1 MHWSS
6 LSPKEMEEALQ
17 TDIERGLTEKEAQKR
32 QAQFGPNQLAA
43 ARQTSLWMVFINQ
56 FGDFMVLILLAAIII
71 SVFLGEFADAA
82 TIMVIVILN
91 ACLGCFQEYR
101 AERSLMALKEL
112 TAPMA
117 YVKRNNLGQKIPAQE
132 LVPGDLIFLET
143 GDRVPA
149 DLRLIQAVDFEVEE
163 AILTGES
170 IPVKKTVQVLPKA
183 PLSWQDAYNMV
194 YAGTV
199 VTRGRGQGVV
209 VTIGMNTEM
218 GHIAT
223 MLQEISI
230 HQTPLQQQ
238 LAHTGRSLV
247 IFCLGICALLVLAG
261 VYRGEPIYQ
270 MLLAGVSLAVAAIPE
285 GLPAVV
291 TIVLALGVQR
301 MIRRQAVVRK
311 LPAIETLGCTTV
323 ICADKTGTLTQNEMT
338 VCQIILGYERI
349 DVTGSGYEPKGE
361 FIPATVDKVDKKDE
375 FWLFLKT
382 AALCNNA
389 VLKRGKISLP
399 GLWRGIRQ
407 GRPEYLWGVHGD
419 PTEGGLLV
427 MAAKKGVWRE
437 ELEKREQRVAEIPFE
452 AERKLMTVVY
462 RQANKKLTAYTKG
475 APEVLLDLCTHYC
488 LGGRHIPLNQEDKE
502 KILKL
507 NNDLAG
513 QALRVL
519 ALAYRELP
527 QDLVE
532 FDAPVIEQ
540 KLVFLGLAA
549 SIDPPRLSAVAAV
562 KKCRQA
568 GIKVIMITGDHLITA
583 KAIAKELG
591 LDQPESQALT
601 GSALEVM
608 SDEELN
614 RAVKTVSV
622 FARVSP
628 KHKLRIVRS
637 LKKAGEVVA
646 MTGDGVN
653 DAPAIKEANIGIAM
667 GQKGTDVARQAAAMV
682 LTDDNFASIVAA
694 VEEGR
699 GVYANIRKFIRYL
712 LSCNT
717 GEVLV
722 MFLALLSGLPLPLV
736 PIQILWM
743 NLITDGLPAMAL
755 GIEPPEKNI
764 MCRPPR
770 TSGESIFA
778 QGMGGQILSS
788 GFFIGLGTL
797 LIFAFYL
804 RESGNLTLARTMA
817 FCTLV
822 FFQLFYVFTCRTED
836 YTLKW
841 SNFFTNSLLVIAVM
855 FSLLL
860 QIMVIYLPFFQRVFH
875 TTPLNL
881 EHWVVITLTA
891 LTLPL
896 FNLLVY
902 QKISRRKK
910 NLTVEMKK
918 KEIIN
923 LKRI

>member
-1 MHWSS
+1 MHWPA
-6 LSPKEMEEALQ
+6 LNPKELAEALQ
-17 TDIERGLTEKEAQKR
+17 TDLSRGLTEKEAQKR
-32 QAQFGPNQLAA
+32 QAQFGHNQLIT
-43 ARQTSLWMVFINQ
+43 ARQTPLWMVFINQ
-56 FGDFMVLILLAAIII
+56 FGDFMVLILLVATII

-101 AERSLMALKEL
+101 AERSLRALKEL

-117 YVKRNNLGQKIPAQE
+117 YVKRNNLGQKIPAHE
-132 LVPGDLIFLET
+132 LVPGDLVFLET

-149 DLRLIQAVDFEVEE
+149 DLRLNQAADFEVEE

-170 IPVKKTVQVLPKA
+170 MPVKKTVQTLPKT
-183 PLSWQDAYNMV
+183 PLSLQDACNMV
-194 YAGTV
+194 YAGTI

-209 VTIGMNTEM
+209 VATGMSTEM

-223 MLQEISI
+223 MLQEITI
-230 HQTPLQQQ
+230 QQTPLQQQ

-247 IFCLGICALLVLAG
+247 IFCLGICALLILAG
-261 VYRGEPIYQ
+261 VYRGEPVYQ

-301 MIRRQAVVRK
+301 MIRRQAVIRK

-338 VCQIILGYERI
+338 VCQITLGYERI
-349 DVTGSGYEPKGE
+349 DVTGRGFEPKGE
-361 FIPATVDKVDKKDE
+361 FIPATVDKKDE

-407 GRPEYLWGVHGD
+407 SRPEHLWGIHGD
-419 PTEGGLLV
+419 PTEGAFLV
-427 MAAKKGVWRE
+427 MAAKKGIWRE
-437 ELEKREQRVAEIPFE
+437 ELEKKEQRVAEIPFE

-462 RQANKKLTAYTKG
+462 RQSNKKLTAYTKG
-475 APEVLLDLCTHYC
+475 APEVLLDVCTHYYQR
-488 LGGRHIPLNQEDKE
+488 GRLIPLNRKDKE
-502 KILKL
+502 KFFKL

-519 ALAYRELP
+519 ALAYRELS

-532 FDAPVIEQ
+532 FSAPVVEQ
-540 KLVFLGLAA
+540 KLIFLGLAA
-549 SIDPPRLSAVAAV
+549 SIDPPRLSAVTAV

-583 KAIAKELG
+583 KAIAKELD
-591 LDQPESQALT
+591 LDKPESQALT
-601 GSALEVM
+601 GSALEAM

-614 RAVKTVSV
+614 RTVKTVSV

-628 KHKLRIVRS
+628 KHKLRIVQS

-667 GQKGTDVARQAAAMV
+667 GQKGTDVAREAAAMV
-682 LTDDNFASIVAA
+682 LTDDDFTSIVAA

-743 NLITDGLPAMAL
+743 NLVTDGLPAMAL
-755 GIEPPEKNI
+755 GVEPPEKNI
-764 MCRPPR
+764 MHRPPR
-770 TSGESIFA
+770 QPEESIFA

-804 RESGNLTLARTMA
+804 RESGNLTLARTIA

-841 SNFFTNSLLVIAVM
+841 SNLFANSLLVMAVL

-860 QIMVIYLPFFQRVFH
+860 QIMVIYLPFLQRVFH

-896 FNLLVY
+896 FNLLIY
-902 QKISRRKK
+902 QKASLRKK
-910 NLTVEMKK
+910 NLTMEMKK

>member
-1 MHWSS
+1 MHWSV
-6 LSPKEMEEALQ
+6 LSPKELAEALQ
-17 TDIERGLTEKEAQKR
+17 TDISRGLTEKEAQKR
-32 QAQFGPNQLAA
+32 QAQFGPNQLIA
-43 ARQTSLWMVFINQ
+43 ARQTPLWMVFINQ
-56 FGDFMVLILLAAIII
+56 FGDFMVLILLVATII

-101 AERSLMALKEL
+101 AERSLRALKEL

-117 YVKRNNLGQKIPAQE
+117 YVKRNNLGQKIPASE
-132 LVPGDLIFLET
+132 IVPGDLVFLET

-149 DLRLIQAVDFEVEE
+149 DLRLIQAADFEVEE

-170 IPVKKTVQVLPKA
+170 IPVKKTVQTLPKT
-183 PLSWQDAYNMV
+183 PLSLQDACNMV

-199 VTRGRGQGVV
+199 VTRGRGLGVV
-209 VTIGMNTEM
+209 VNTGMSTEM

-223 MLQEISI
+223 MLQEITI
-230 HQTPLQQQ
+230 HQTPLQLQ
-238 LAHTGRSLV
+238 LAHASHNLV
-247 IFCLGICALLVLAG
+247 IFCLGICLLLILAG
-261 VYRGEPIYQ
+261 VYRGEPVYQ

-285 GLPAVV
+285 GLPAIV

-301 MIRRQAVVRK
+301 MIRRHVIIRK
-311 LPAIETLGCTTV
+311 LPAVETLGCTTV

-338 VCQIILGYERI
+338 VCQIALGYERI
-349 DVTGSGYEPKGE
+349 DVTGRGYEPKGK
-361 FIPATVDKVDKKDE
+361 FIPATVDKKDE

-389 VLKRGKISLP
+389 FLKRGKISLP

-407 GRPEYLWGVHGD
+407 NRSEHLWGIHGD
-419 PTEGGLLV
+419 PTEGALLV
-427 MAAKKGVWRE
+427 MAAKKGIWRE
-437 ELEKREQRVAEIPFE
+437 ELEKKEQRVAEISFE
-452 AERKLMTVVY
+452 AERKLMTVIY
-462 RQANKKLTAYTKG
+462 RQSNKKLTAYTKG
-475 APEVLLDLCTHYC
+475 APEVLLDLCTHC
-488 LGGRHIPLNQEDKE
+488 CQGGHLISLNQKDKE
-502 KILKL
+502 KIFKL

-532 FDAPVIEQ
+532 FSASVVEQ

-549 SIDPPRLSAVAAV
+549 SIDPPRLSAVTAV

-568 GIKVIMITGDHLITA
+568 GIKVIMITGDHLVTA
-583 KAIAKELG
+583 KAIAKELD
-591 LDQPESQALT
+591 LNKPESQALT
-601 GSALEVM
+601 GSALEAM

-614 RAVKTVSV
+614 RTVKTVSV

-637 LKKAGEVVA
+637 LKNAGEVVA

-667 GQKGTDVARQAAAMV
+667 GQKGTDVARQSAAMV

-755 GIEPPEKNI
+755 GVEPPEKNI
-764 MCRPPR
+764 MHRPPR
-770 TSGESIFA
+770 QPGESIFA
-778 QGMGGQILSS
+778 QGMVGQILSS

-804 RESGNLTLARTMA
+804 KESGNLTLARTIA

-841 SNFFTNSLLVIAVM
+841 SSLFANPLLVMAVL

-860 QIMVIYLPFFQRVFH
+860 QVMVIYLPFFQRVFH
-875 TTPLNL
+875 TTPLNPG
-881 EHWVVITLTA
+881 HWVVITLTA
-891 LTLPL
+891 LVLPM

-902 QKISRRKK
+902 QKISLCKK
-910 NLTVEMKK
+910 DLTIKMKK
-918 KEIIN
+918 KEITN

>member
-6 LSPKEMEEALQ
+6 LSSKELAEVLQ
-17 TDIERGLTEKEAQKR
+17 TDISRGLTEKEARKR
-32 QAQFGPNQLAA
+32 QAQFGPNQLTA
-43 ARQTSLWMVFINQ
+43 ARQAPVWMVFINQ
-56 FGDFMVLILLAAIII
+56 FGDFMVLILLAATII

-82 TIMVIVILN
+82 TIMVIVVLN

-101 AERSLMALKEL
+101 AERSLRALKEL

-117 YVKRNNLGQKIPAQE
+117 YVKRNNLEQKIPAQE
-132 LVPGDLIFLET
+132 IVPGDLVFLET

-149 DLRLIQAVDFEVEE
+149 DIRLIRVTDFEVEE

-170 IPVKKTVQVLPKA
+170 IPVKKTTQTLPKA
-183 PLSWQDAYNMV
+183 PPSFQDAYNMV

-209 VTIGMNTEM
+209 VDTGMNTEM

-223 MLQEISI
+223 MLQEITI

-238 LAHTGRSLV
+238 LAHTGRILV
-247 IFCLGICALLVLAG
+247 IFCLGICALLILAG
-261 VYRGEPIYQ
+261 VYRGEPVYQ

-285 GLPAVV
+285 GLPAIV

-301 MIRRQAVVRK
+301 MIRRQAVIRK
-311 LPAIETLGCTTV
+311 LPAVETLGCTTV

-338 VCQIILGYERI
+338 VCQIALGYERI
-349 DVTGSGYEPKGE
+349 DVTGRGYEPKGE
-361 FIPATVDKVDKKDE
+361 FIPAAVDRKDE

-382 AALCNNA
+382 AVLCNNA

-399 GLWRGIRQ
+399 GFWRGIRQ
-407 GRPEYLWGVHGD
+407 NRSEYLWGIHGD
-419 PTEGGLLV
+419 PTEGALLV

-437 ELEKREQRVAEIPFE
+437 ELEKGEQRVAEILFE

-462 RQANKKLTAYTKG
+462 RQTNKKLTAYTKG
-475 APEVLLDLCTHYC
+475 APEVLLGLCTHYC

-502 KILKL
+502 KLLKL

-527 QDLVE
+527 QDLTE
-532 FDAPVIEQ
+532 FSASVVEQ
-540 KLVFLGLAA
+540 KLIFLGMAA
-549 SIDPPRLSAVAAV
+549 CIDPPRLSAAAAI

-591 LDQPESQALT
+591 LDKPESQALT
-601 GSALEVM
+601 GSALEAM
-608 SDEELN
+608 SDEELS
-614 RAVKTVSV
+614 RTVKTVSV

-653 DAPAIKEANIGIAM
+653 DAPAIKEANVGIAM
-667 GQKGTDVARQAAAMV
+667 GQKGTDVAREAAAMV

-743 NLITDGLPAMAL
+743 NLVTDGLPAMAL
-755 GIEPPEKNI
+755 GIEPPDKNI
-764 MCRPPR
+764 MHRPPR
-770 TSGESIFA
+770 QPKESIFA

-788 GFFIGLGTL
+788 GFFIGLWTL

-804 RESGNLTLARTMA
+804 RESGDLTLARTIA

-841 SNFFTNSLLVIAVM
+841 SNLFTNFLLVMAVS

-860 QIMVIYLPFFQRVFH
+860 QIMVIYLPFLQPVFH

-881 EHWVVITLTA
+881 EHWAVITLTA

-896 FNLLVY
+896 FNLFVY
-902 QKISRRKK
+902 QKISLRKK
-910 NLTVEMKK
+910 NLTREMKK
-918 KEIIN
+918 QEIIN